1 MSQPMEARSVGTSSA
16 MRRVAVAPGAPP
28 GPNRMSPQRA
38 LLLLLLRAAETA
50 EEPLDLDPEPTPTV
64 NHQPE
69 PMEA

>member
-1 MSQPMEARSVGTSSA
+1 
-16 MRRVAVAPGAPP
+16 
-28 GPNRMSPQRA
+28 MSPQRA